1 MLHTGKK
8 FPQPSFLNFM
18 TLNDEAEMTHL
29 MRSLRRQQITQL
41 FAEAFALQ
49 LIFMA
54 TLLLRNAVTQSDR

>member
-49 LIFMA
+49 LISMA